1 MVTDVE
7 TGIIEHEGVVE
18 RVEQNAVR
26 VKITSQSACGACK
39 ARQAC
44 GMAEAQEKIIVVPT
58 SRAADFSAGEEVL
71 VGVRKQAGR
80 IAVMLA
86 YGGALVVLL
95 AALILSIVVCG
106 ASDGV
111 GLVAALGSVVVY
123 YLLLWAF
130 RRRIEHTIQ
139 FTITKI

>member
-1 MVTDVE
+1 M
-7 TGIIEHEGVVE
+7 
-18 RVEQNAVR
+18 R
-26 VKITSQSACGACK
+26 ITSRSACGACK

-44 GMAEAQEKIIVVPT
+44 GMAESQEKIVVVVT
-58 SRAADFSAGEEVL
+58 DRAQEYLPGEAVL
-71 VGVRKQAGR
+71 VGVRKKAGR
-80 IAVMLA
+80 IAVLLA

-95 AALILSIVVCG
+95 AALVVAIVVCG

-111 GLVAALGSVVVY
+111 GLVAALGSVVIY
-123 YLLLWAF
+123 YLLLWVF

>member
-1 MVTDVE
+1 ME
-7 TGIIEHEGVVE
+7 AGIIEHDGIVE
-18 RVEQNAVR
+18 RVEKRCVR

-58 SRAADFSAGEEVL
+58 SDAEQYRPGEEVR
-71 VGVRKQAGR
+71 VGVRKKAGR

-95 AALILSIVVCG
+95 AALVVTIVVCG
-106 ASDGV
+106 ASEGA
-111 GLVAALGSVVVY
+111 GLLAALGSVAIY
-123 YLLLWAF
+123 YLLLWVF
-130 RRRIEHTIQ
+130 RCRIEHTIQ

>member
-1 MVTDVE
+1 MDPE
-7 TGIIEHEGVVE
+7 IIEHEGIVE
-18 RVEQNAVR
+18 CGERGAVR
-26 VKITSQSACGACK
+26 VRITSRSACGACK

-44 GMAEAQEKIIVVPT
+44 GMAESQEKIVVVVT
-58 SRAADFSAGEEVL
+58 DRAQEYLPGEAVL
-71 VGVRKQAGR
+71 VGVRKKAGR
-80 IAVMLA
+80 IAVLLA

-95 AALILSIVVCG
+95 AALVVAIVVCG

-111 GLVAALGSVVVY
+111 GLVAALGSVVIY
-123 YLLLWAF
+123 YLLLWVF

>member
-1 MVTDVE
+1 MVNEV
-7 TGIIEHEGVVE
+7 IEHEGVVE
-18 RVEQNAVR
+18 SVSRGAVH
-26 VKITSQSACGACK
+26 VKITSRSACGACK

-44 GMAEAQEKIIVVPT
+44 GMAEAQEKIVVVMSDDARNYLPGDAV
-58 SRAADFSAGEEVL
+58 S
-71 VGVRKQAGR
+71 VGVRKKTGR
-80 IAVMLA
+80 IAVLLA

-95 AALILSIVVCG
+95 AALVIAIVVCG

-111 GLVAALGSVVVY
+111 GLVAAIAAVAAY
-123 YLLLWAF
+123 YLLLWLF

>member
-1 MVTDVE
+1 ME

-26 VKITSQSACGACK
+26 VKITSRSACGACK

-58 SRAADFSAGEEVL
+58 SRAADFRAGEEVL

-111 GLVAALGSVVVY
+111 GLLAALGSVVVY

>member
-1 MVTDVE
+1 MDPE
-7 TGIIEHEGVVE
+7 IIEHEGVVE
-18 RVEQNAVR
+18 SVERNAVR
-26 VKITSQSACGACK
+26 VRITSRSACGACK

-44 GMAEAQEKIIVVPT
+44 GMAESQEKIVVVVT
-58 SRAADFSAGEEVL
+58 DRAQEYLPGEAVL
-71 VGVRKQAGR
+71 VGVRKKAGR
-80 IAVMLA
+80 IAVLLA

-95 AALILSIVVCG
+95 AALVVTIVVCG

-111 GLVAALGSVVVY
+111 GLVAALGSVVLY
-123 YLLLWAF
+123 YLLLWVF

>member
-1 MVTDVE
+1 ME
-7 TGIIEHEGVVE
+7 AGIIEHDGVVE
-18 RVEQNAVR
+18 RIEGENVH

-44 GMAEAQEKIIVVPT
+44 GMAEAQEKIIVVPA
-58 SRAADFSAGEEVL
+58 SDAARYLPGEKVR

-95 AALILSIVVCG
+95 VALILSVVVCG

-111 GLVAALGSVVVY
+111 GLAAALGSVVVY

>member
-1 MVTDVE
+1 ME
-7 TGIIEHEGVVE
+7 SGIIEHEGVVE
-18 RVEQNAVR
+18 SVARGVVQ
-26 VKITSQSACGACK
+26 VKITSRSACGACQ

-44 GMAEAQEKIIVVPT
+44 GMAEAQEKIVVVPT
-58 SRAADFSAGEEVL
+58 SEAACYCPGETVR
-71 VGVRKQAGR
+71 VGVRKKAGR
-80 IAVMLA
+80 IAVLLA

-95 AALILSIVVCG
+95 AALVLAIVVCG

-111 GLVAALGSVVVY
+111 GLVAALASVAVY
-123 YLLLWAF
+123 YLLLWVF

>member
-1 MVTDVE
+1 MIDVE
-7 TGIIEHEGVVE
+7 NGIIEHEGVVE
-18 RVEQNAVR
+18 RVEEKAVR
-26 VKITSQSACGACK
+26 VKITSRSACGACK

-58 SRAADFSAGEEVL
+58 SRTADFHAGEEVL

-111 GLVAALGSVVVY
+111 GLLAALGSVAVY

>member
-1 MVTDVE
+1 MNPE
-7 TGIIEHEGVVE
+7 IIEHEGVVAD
-18 RVEQNAVR
+18 VGKNAVR
-26 VKITSQSACGACK
+26 VRITSRSACGACK

-44 GMAEAQEKIIVVPT
+44 GMAESQEKIVVVVT
-58 SRAADFSAGEEVL
+58 DKAGDYLPGEAVS

-80 IAVMLA
+80 IAVLLA

-95 AALILSIVVCG
+95 AALVIAIAVCG
-106 ASDGV
+106 ASDAA
-111 GLVAALGSVVVY
+111 GLLAALGSVALY
-123 YLLLWAF
+123 YLLLWLF

>member
-1 MVTDVE
+1 M
-7 TGIIEHEGVVE
+7 
-18 RVEQNAVR
+18 
-26 VKITSQSACGACK
+26 KITSRSACGACK

-44 GMAEAQEKIIVVPT
+44 GMAEAQEKIVVVPT
-58 SRAADFSAGEEVL
+58 SEAAGYCCGEAVR
-71 VGVRKQAGR
+71 VGVRRKAGR
-80 IAVMLA
+80 IAVLLA

-95 AALILSIVVCG
+95 AALILATIVCG

-111 GLVAALGSVVVY
+111 GLVAALASVVLY
-123 YLLLWAF
+123 YLLLWVF

>member
-1 MVTDVE
+1 MDPE
-7 TGIIEHEGVVE
+7 IIEHEGVVE
-18 RVEQNAVR
+18 SVERNAVR
-26 VKITSQSACGACK
+26 VRITSRSACGACK

-44 GMAEAQEKIIVVPT
+44 GMAESQEKIVVVVT
-58 SRAADFSAGEEVL
+58 DRAQEYLPGEAVL
-71 VGVRKQAGR
+71 VGVRKKAGR
-80 IAVMLA
+80 IAVLLA

-95 AALILSIVVCG
+95 AALVVAIVVCG

-111 GLVAALGSVVVY
+111 GLVAALGSVVLY
-123 YLLLWAF
+123 YLLLWVF

>member
-1 MVTDVE
+1 ME
-7 TGIIEHEGVVE
+7 TEIIEHEGVVE
-18 RVEQNAVR
+18 CVLPDAVH
-26 VKITSQSACGACK
+26 VKITSRSACGACK

-44 GMAEAQEKIIVVPT
+44 GMAEAQEKIVVVMT
-58 SRAADFSAGEEVL
+58 HEAARYLPGDAVR
-71 VGVRKQAGR
+71 VGVRKMAGR
-80 IAVMLA
+80 IAVLLA

-95 AALILSIVVCG
+95 AALVLSIVVCG

-111 GLVAALGSVVVY
+111 GLVAALASVGLY
-123 YLLLWAF
+123 YLLLWLF

>member
-1 MVTDVE
+1 MNPE
-7 TGIIEHEGVVE
+7 IIEHEGVVE
-18 RVEQNAVR
+18 SVERGAVR
-26 VKITSQSACGACK
+26 VRITSRSACGACK

-44 GMAEAQEKIIVVPT
+44 GMAESQEKIVVVVT
-58 SRAADFSAGEEVL
+58 DRAQEYLPGEAVL
-71 VGVRKQAGR
+71 VGVRKKAGR
-80 IAVMLA
+80 IAVLLA

-95 AALILSIVVCG
+95 AALVVAIVVCG

-111 GLVAALGSVVVY
+111 GLVAALGSVVIY
-123 YLLLWAF
+123 YLLLWVF